1 MLRLRPFYKLRNLE
15 KWKDFTKYVQQIS
28 EGARTHTHQTSESL
42 LYTKEEDEKMSKQQ
56 ALLSSCSQSK
66 GEDKQVNRFRKL
78 CAREKCTISHRGW
91 EYQVSNF
98 AKRVGWEEPSRGRDS
113 GVASWRMNRS
123 WPCVQRRS
131 WLCWPSNI
139 VTHRCE
145 KTVHNWEL
153 QMAQQW
159 LRAEYKQA
167 VFW

>member
-91 EYQVSNF
+91 EYRVSNF
-98 AKRVGWEEPSRGRDS
+98 AKRELVGKSLPEVGTLEWHLEEWI
-113 GVASWRMNRS
+113 GVDH
-123 WPCVQRRS
+123 V
-131 WLCWPSNI
+131 
-139 VTHRCE
+139 
-145 KTVHNWEL
+145 
-153 QMAQQW
+153 
-159 LRAEYKQA
+159 YKGGAGFADQ
-167 VFW
+167 VI